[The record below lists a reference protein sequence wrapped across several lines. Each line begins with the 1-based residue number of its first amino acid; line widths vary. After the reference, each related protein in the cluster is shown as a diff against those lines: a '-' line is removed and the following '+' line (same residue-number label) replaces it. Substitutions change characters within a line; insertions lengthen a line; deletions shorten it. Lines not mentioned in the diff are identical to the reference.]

1 MTMKRKIILASA
13 SPRRKE
19 LLEKLDLDF
28 SVCPADIDESLLPDE
43 DAAMYPLRTAV
54 QKAMAVAKTT
64 EDALV
69 IAADTVVA
77 VDDDI
82 LGKPRDEAEAKAMLK
97 RLSGREHIVI
107 TGIGVVD
114 TASGRTLSATEQTI
128 VYFHPLRDEEIDAYI
143 ATGECMDKAGSYGIQ
158 GKGSLLVRK
167 IDGDYF
173 NVMGLPLSRLYRLL
187 LNIDADILKKTGI

>member
-54 QKAMAVAKTT
+54 QKAMAVAKTE

-82 LGKPRDEAEAKAMLK
+82 LGKPRDEAEAKAMLQC
-97 RLSGREHIVI
+97 LSGREHIVI